1 MSALGLGFLGW
12 IFYNWVIVRY
22 AIYGLI
28 LFRVGRCVWS
38 IIKAE
43 TIAEEN
49 ARHNMKL
56 KNRSGRA
63 ENIIVCN
70 KARGGNAAGFAVECA
85 LRKPKPCVPTRGIFV
100 GCAGAHDHLEV

>member
-1 MSALGLGFLGW
+1 MSALGLGILGW

-63 ENIIVCN
+63 ENIL
-70 KARGGNAAGFAVECA
+70 GS
-85 LRKPKPCVPTRGIFV
+85 
-100 GCAGAHDHLEV
+100 

>member
-1 MSALGLGFLGW
+1 MRPSAEPIGW
-12 IFYNWVIVRY
+12 ADTQEDEGMYIDADF
-22 AIYGLI
+22 
-28 LFRVGRCVWS
+28 

-63 ENIIVCN
+63 EN
-70 KARGGNAAGFAVECA
+70 R
-85 LRKPKPCVPTRGIFV
+85 CV
-100 GCAGAHDHLEV
+100 